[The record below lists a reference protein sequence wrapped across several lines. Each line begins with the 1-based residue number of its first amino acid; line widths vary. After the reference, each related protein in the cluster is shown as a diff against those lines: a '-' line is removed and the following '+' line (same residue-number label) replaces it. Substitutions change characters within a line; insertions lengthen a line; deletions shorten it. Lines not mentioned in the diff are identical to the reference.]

1 MKVTKQF
8 RISLIAVFFAVLSAC
23 GNTSDETNQ
32 KPPDMNQTQEEQEKA
47 SDDETDVEDT
57 KKPADN
63 GEADEPNGPDEAAG
77 EEETTEDQEQQEPS
91 GKKQEYLKKL
101 EAAKKEAD
109 TLISSDEDTTT
120 AVLKKKAEDRWQV
133 WDRLL
138 NDIYGVLKSQ
148 LPAEEMKELQIE
160 QRNWLVH
167 RDNMALKASEK
178 YKGGTAEQLEY
189 VMVLGNLTEQRCY
202 ELVRIYM
209 K

>member
-1 MKVTKQF
+1 MKVKKQF
-8 RISLIAVFFAVLSAC
+8 LILLIAVFFAVLSAC

-32 KPPDMNQTQEEQEKA
+32 KPQNVNQGQEEQENK
-47 SDDETDVEDT
+47 SDDETDEEDT
-57 KKPADN
+57 KKPAEN
-63 GEADEPNGPDEAAG
+63 GEAGPNGPDGAAG
-77 EEETTEDQEQQEPS
+77 EEETTEDPEQLEAS

-109 TLISSDEDTTT
+109 TLLSSDEDTPT
-120 AVLKKKAEDRWQV
+120 AVLKKEAEDRWQV
-133 WDRLL
+133 WDNLL
-138 NDIYGVLKSQ
+138 NDIYGVLKNQ
-148 LPAEEMKELQIE
+148 LPAEEMKALQAE
-160 QRNWLVH
+160 QRNWLIH
-167 RDNMALKASEK
+167 RDDMALKASEK